1 MSFLLVKLAC
11 ANLAVKFSAVNL
23 LNSGAVI
30 YLLWSSI
37 LCSRVVR
44 VVVVAKLVILCILF
58 LTSLILGFRAVVV
71 AKLVMLGVSFLT
83 SFILV
88 LKVVLVLVPKLIISG
103 ILSSIL
109 LILTLCKSF
118 STKSFFTTSLSL
130 LKGGLSARMTC
141 FKCLRVYFSL
151 KKKIIQFPLSFS
163 LHFQQERASKLL
175 ICHLPTKRSV

>member
-58 LTSLILGFRAVVV
+58 LTSLILGFRAV

-163 LHFQQERASKLL
+163 LHFQQEGAPKLL